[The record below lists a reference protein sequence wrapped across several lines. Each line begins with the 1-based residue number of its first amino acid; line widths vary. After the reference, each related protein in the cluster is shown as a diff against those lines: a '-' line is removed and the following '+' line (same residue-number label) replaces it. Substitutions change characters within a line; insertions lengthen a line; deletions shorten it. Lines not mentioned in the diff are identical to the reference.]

1 MNFQAAW
8 ALKAKA
14 LTEQVYIDEVENEE
28 QGIAD
33 LLMDDSSVAK
43 VSSKLSFSLV
53 ISAASILNVV
63 CLTLTFIL
71 AYLSIC
77 CSFVQDQV
85 PV

>member
-1 MNFQAAW
+1 MNFQAVW

-43 VSSKLSFSLV
+43 VSSK
-53 ISAASILNVV
+53 
-63 CLTLTFIL
+63 
-71 AYLSIC
+71 
-77 CSFVQDQV
+77 
-85 PV
+85 